1 MTTPA
6 ASGIVLAGGRSTRF
20 GRDKLAEIVDARPL
34 LHRAVDAV
42 AGVCT
47 EVVVVIG
54 PDQPTPELPAG
65 VALRIVRDP
74 EPFGGPLVGLLA
86 GLEEA
91 REPIALVVAGDMPTL
106 QPAVLAALLRS
117 LDDTDSEVGLLE
129 HQGRAT
135 PLPAALRNGA
145 ATPVAQRLLAQGE
158 RRLTALMDSLRAR
171 VIEESNWRGLDPAA
185 ATLRDIDLPG
195 DLP

>member
-20 GRDKLAEIVDARPL
+20 GRDKLAEIVDERPL

-65 VALRIVRDP
+65 VAIRIVRDP

-106 QPAVLAALLRS
+106 QPEVLAALLRS

-171 VIEESNWRGLDPAA
+171 VIEESDWRGLDPAA